1 MGIYL
6 GQIMEDIQQDTVN
19 PRARA
24 RFIRRRTKTNSYSL
38 PDFPRMIWDLKRL
51 GWTHNKIAYQLDVKT
66 PSTISAWATG
76 TRPFYDHGERFI
88 EFWKEQTHLHHVPR
102 ENERQTLRYK
112 IGQIDM
118 DFDAS
123 EL

>member
-1 MGIYL
+1 
-6 GQIMEDIQQDTVN
+6 MEDIQQDTVD

-24 RFIRRRTKTNSYSL
+24 RFIRRRTKTNTYVL

-51 GWTHNKIAYQLDVKT
+51 GWSHRTIAYQLDVKT
-66 PSTISAWATG
+66 VSTVSAWATG
-76 TRPFYDHGERFI
+76 TRPFYDHGEQFI

-102 ENERQTLRYK
+102 VSERYTLIYK